1 MLEKCRNARE
11 RWGGVSQIIDHWLEQ
26 RQQLISAFINL
37 PDAEVGESLNAKI
50 DNFCSVLIDYISS
63 GHFEVYEQLLNE
75 GREFKDGSVEKAQ
88 MLLPLIQPTTDF
100 ALDFNDACNGF
111 SKPTLRELRDF
122 SNQLSHLGESLEERF
137 SIEDQLIEIL
147 HNAHSEQAQA
157 MA

>member
-26 RQQLISAFINL
+26 RQQLISSFINL
-37 PDAEVGESLNAKI
+37 PDAEVGESLNAKL

-75 GREFKDGSVEKAQ
+75 GREFKDGSVEQAQ
-88 MLLPLIQPTTDF
+88 NLMPLIQPTTDI
-100 ALDFNDACNGF
+100 ALDFNDACQGF
-111 SKPTLRELRDF
+111 NHPTLRELRDF
-122 SNQLSHLGESLEERF
+122 SNQLSTLGETLEERF

-147 HNAHSEQAQA
+147 HTAHSKQANA

>member
-11 RWGGVSQIIDHWLEQ
+11 RWGGVSLIIDHWLEQ
-26 RQQLISAFINL
+26 RQQLITAFMHL
-37 PDAEVGESLNAKI
+37 PDAEVGDSLNAKL

-88 MLLPLIQPTTDF
+88 TLLPLIQPSTDIV
-100 ALDFNDACNGF
+100 LDFNDSCQGF
-111 SKPTLRELRDF
+111 NKRTLRDLREF
-122 SNQLSHLGESLEERF
+122 SNQLSTLGETLEERF
-137 SIEDQLIEIL
+137 SLEDQLIEIL
-147 HNAHSEQAQA
+147 HTAHSEQAHT